1 MGQQDFPEKQQ
12 FKNAAQ
18 HVIGAVVLDPQNQ
31 PKGVPLQPGETIL
44 LSDTEQRLTANAP
57 RDPANNPL
65 ANGQLVPSTD
75 ERPTRSERPLEAPPE
90 PPPAAP
96 TEPPA
101 PAQTGD
107 VVAGTQ
113 AHSNVNQLD
122 ATQGGLS
129 APPPMVPQ
137 APPVD
142 AQLDAERAA
151 AVGVQPG
158 SIGGTDAPPPEP
170 EEEETAVEAAQQ
182 PAGAPAEG
190 TRDELEE
197 TGAAVTPS
205 GAAPEG
211 EYQAE
216 EEVAT
221 PDAPAQAAPPPRMED

>member
-18 HVIGAVVLDPQNQ
+18 HVIGAVILDPQNQ

-44 LSDTEQRLTANAP
+44 LSDTEQRLTAHAP

-65 ANGQLVPSTD
+65 ANGQLVPSSE
-75 ERPTRSERPLEAPPE
+75 ERPTRAQRPLEAPPE

-96 TEPPA
+96 PLPA
-101 PAQTGD
+101 PATTGD

-113 AHSNVNQLD
+113 AHSNPNVVD
-122 ATQGGLS
+122 PTQGGLS

-137 APPVD
+137 TPPPD
-142 AQLDAERAA
+142 AVLDAERAA

-158 SIGGTDAPPPEP
+158 ALSGTDAPAVEP
-170 EEEETAVEAAQQ
+170 EEETAVEAAQQ
-182 PAGAPAEG
+182 PAGPAPEG

-197 TGAAVTPS
+197 TGAAT
-205 GAAPEG
+205 APTGPAPAG

-221 PDAPAQAAPPPRMED
+221 PDAPAQEPPPPPRMAD